1 MRKGESV
8 SATAFFKLL
17 IADDEFCKQLG
28 RAVLAAGQLESELK
42 LFLSRNEITQDTKKK
57 TLGNLIDLLKSKKLL
72 SKMQPA
78 LEQLRDQRNYLTHNI
93 HALFAGLVE
102 ETILPRTDLLDSDVD
117 VFMERAWQLAENL
130 LGLAEAVARQ
140 DVGTG

>member
-17 IADDEFCKQLG
+17 IEDDEFCKQLG
-28 RAVLAAGQLESELK
+28 RAVLAAGQLESEVK

-57 TLGNLIDLLKSKKLL
+57 TLGNLIELLKSKKLL
-72 SKMQPA
+72 SKVQPV

-117 VFMERAWQLAENL
+117 VFMERALQLAENL
-130 LGLAEAVARQ
+130 LGLADAVARQ
-140 DVGTG
+140 HVGTG